1 MRETSAEQLPGPPS
15 MLVDGLRV
23 TYPGAPAVT
32 ALDGVSVT
40 LAPGRCLSVLG
51 ESGSGKSTLG
61 LALLGLLPR
70 AQVSGRIE
78 VDGTSLSTAADW
90 GPVRWREISIALSS
104 GTALNPV
111 VRIGEQ
117 IAEPIRLH
125 VGAGASAAAD
135 RAKAVL
141 EEVGLGAWAAERHPH
156 ELSTGQRRLAMV
168 AMALSCDSP
177 VMVLDEP
184 TAGLDPATRQHLLKL
199 LGRLRDGGRSLLVL
213 THDVAAARLLA
224 DDVAV
229 LYRGWIAEHG
239 PATAVLD
246 NPRSPYAFGL
256 LNANSTLG
264 SVKDLR
270 GIRGTA
276 PDPGEL
282 LPGCPFASRCTQTI
296 DICTRSK
303 PPDVTPVNEHGA
315 RRVACHRFG
324 LVPVLEMRGIGKSYL
339 LRHGLRP
346 QRVPAVVDVDL
357 TVHEGEVVGLVG
369 RNGAGKSTFAQIAA
383 HLSEPDSGTVWLRG
397 TDIQRLPPKERK
409 QSMTQVQMLFPDPLE
424 AVSARLTIADI
435 VREPLDVQH
444 LGERSWRQ
452 AEVIRLLTLVGLPA
466 QAMVDRHAHEVST
479 GQLQRIVLARAL
491 ALQPKLLVADEP
503 VECLDPSERAKVL
516 QLLKSIQVE
525 RGLAMLLISHDLS
538 VVLRVADRVAVMDG
552 GRVVELAPSSELLRS
567 PRHPTT
573 RALLEAS
580 GADPA
585 SWPPL
590 VAPRLRQSADDATA
604 DPFLDP
610 CSREVLT

>member
-184 TAGLDPATRQHLLKL
+184 TAGLDPAT
-199 LGRLRDGGRSLLVL
+199 
-213 THDVAAARLLA
+213 
-224 DDVAV
+224 
-229 LYRGWIAEHG
+229 
-239 PATAVLD
+239 
-246 NPRSPYAFGL
+246 
-256 LNANSTLG
+256 G
-264 SVKDLR
+264 S
-270 GIRGTA
+270 
-276 PDPGEL
+276 
-282 LPGCPFASRCTQTI
+282 
-296 DICTRSK
+296 
-303 PPDVTPVNEHGA
+303 
-315 RRVACHRFG
+315 
-324 LVPVLEMRGIGKSYL
+324 
-339 LRHGLRP
+339 
-346 QRVPAVVDVDL
+346 
-357 TVHEGEVVGLVG
+357 
-369 RNGAGKSTFAQIAA
+369 
-383 HLSEPDSGTVWLRG
+383 
-397 TDIQRLPPKERK
+397 
-409 QSMTQVQMLFPDPLE
+409 
-424 AVSARLTIADI
+424 
-435 VREPLDVQH
+435 
-444 LGERSWRQ
+444 
-452 AEVIRLLTLVGLPA
+452 
-466 QAMVDRHAHEVST
+466 
-479 GQLQRIVLARAL
+479 
-491 ALQPKLLVADEP
+491 
-503 VECLDPSERAKVL
+503 
-516 QLLKSIQVE
+516 
-525 RGLAMLLISHDLS
+525 IS
-538 VVLRVADRVAVMDG
+538 
-552 GRVVELAPSSELLRS
+552 
-567 PRHPTT
+567 
-573 RALLEAS
+573 
-580 GADPA
+580 
-585 SWPPL
+585 
-590 VAPRLRQSADDATA
+590 
-604 DPFLDP
+604 
-610 CSREVLT
+610 